1 LRCRLLGPERPNFH
15 LKRSVNLR
23 NARHANAQPP
33 IPAAPAPPAGPILA
47 FICIMWR
54 AGEIIGAMLLTWH
67 NLAFYQDL
75 VRSLREVI
83 GMGAVAPF
91 AARFLERYRGA
102 ETDNE

>member
-1 LRCRLLGPERPNFH
+1 
-15 LKRSVNLR
+15 
-23 NARHANAQPP
+23 
-33 IPAAPAPPAGPILA
+33 
-47 FICIMWR
+47 MWR